1 MWSIG
6 KMASEKVSDGRTRNI
21 NCVDHRSF
29 TPIAVW
35 HIACCMLFTSQATQL
50 IGKGGE
56 LIMKRIGTIVSTLV
70 LAGSLSGSVFAADN
84 VIVKEQT
91 GDNYCHIKFPA
102 ITRSTLFTSHPT
114 PKSST
119 TADVVDYYGSCD
131 ESATSQDEIAAQRRE
146 DLRDWRE

>member
-1 MWSIG
+1 MQ
-6 KMASEKVSDGRTRNI
+6 
-21 NCVDHRSF
+21 F
-29 TPIAVW
+29 
-35 HIACCMLFTSQATQL
+35 

-70 LAGSLSGSVFAADN
+70 LAGSLAGSVFAADN
-84 VIVKEQT
+84 VIVKEQA

-114 PKSST
+114 PKGSS

-131 ESATSQDEIAAQRRE
+131 ESATSQDEIAAQRRDE
-146 DLRDWRE
+146 LRDWRE